1 MSWTRRAF
9 LNLGASGLAAS
20 SLLPGLGCSRAPSD
34 PPAPAA
40 ASGWNA
46 RVADIEKRIRGSMAA
61 RRVPGVSIA
70 LIRDAKIA
78 WTGHFGVRDRTTGV
92 PVDDATVFSAQSM
105 SKPVFAYR
113 VMKLC
118 EQGVLDLDAP
128 LTRYTRDIFVKDD
141 PRLREITARRV
152 LSHTTG
158 LPNWRTPDDPLRI
171 NFPPG
176 SKWSYS
182 GEGYH
187 YLRSIVS
194 RLKGH
199 VDETR
204 CGAFEM
210 GHRVCAS
217 DFGEY
222 MEANLLR
229 PFGMAASGY
238 AFTPAMQRVLA
249 APHDADGKLLPNDP
263 PTPEIIA
270 RYGSAGALMTTASD
284 YARFLIEV
292 MQPRPA
298 DDYRLNAASLAEMLK
313 PQIAAGESPIKVSW
327 ALGWQIW
334 HLEPGTMVVHGGDF
348 DGRHSQSAFS
358 LQRKNGFVI
367 LTNGEGG
374 LPLISTDLLQP
385 LVDGVVF
392 A

>member
-1 MSWTRRAF
+1 MSLTRRAL

-20 SLLPGLGCSRAPSD
+20 SLLPALGCSRTPS
-34 PPAPAA
+34 
-40 ASGWNA
+40 ASA
-46 RVADIEKRIRGSMAA
+46 YADIEKRIRESMAA

-70 LIRDAKIA
+70 LIRDARIA
-78 WTGHFGVRDRTTGV
+78 WTGHFGVRDRTTNV

-128 LTRYTRDIFVKDD
+128 LTRYTRDLFVKDD
-141 PRLREITARRV
+141 PRLHEITARRV

-187 YLRSIVS
+187 YLQSIVS

-199 VDETR
+199 VDETQ
-204 CGAFEM
+204 CVAFEM

-222 MEANLLR
+222 MEGNLLR
-229 PFGMAASGY
+229 PFGMASSGY

-249 APHDADGKLLPNDP
+249 APHDADGTLLPNDP
-263 PTPEIIA
+263 PAPPVIA

-292 MQPRPA
+292 MQPKPA
-298 DDYRLNAASLAEMLK
+298 DDYRLNAASLADMLK
-313 PQIAAGESPIKVSW
+313 PQIAAGESPIKASW

-334 HLEPGTMVVHGGDF
+334 HLEPGTVVAHGGDF

-358 LQRKNGFVI
+358 PQRKNGFVI

-374 LPLISTDLLQP
+374 LPLIWTDLLKP